1 MSQQEALFLLCGYPV
16 LLAVIFALLCPF
28 WRLLVRTAQDADT
41 RRFPSRPGTQPERFR
56 PYKRSP
62 DMLDKE

>member
-16 LLAVIFALLCPF
+16 LLAVICLLLCGF
-28 WRLLVRTAQDADT
+28 WRTLELNYRDSDT
-41 RRFPSRPGTQPERFR
+41 KRFPRYEPKPETKPWR
-56 PYKRSP
+56 KSP